1 MAKYKEDEKFRIS
14 NIIETL
20 KQAQTV
26 DVCFLVDCTGS
37 MDQYIDEIKT
47 IIKRGLEKLTKIFK
61 DIQLRFSF
69 IGYRDYEIEIP
80 KGFEIPN
87 EIEMSL
93 YTPKKWID
101 PANRIE
107 KLAFTTDF
115 EKFSKFVGEIK
126 AGGGGDTCED
136 VFGG

>member
-1 MAKYKEDEKFRIS
+1 MEKHKEDEKLKIS
-14 NIIETL
+14 NIIDKL
-20 KQAQTV
+20 KLAQTV

-37 MDQYIDEIKT
+37 MDQYIDEVKT

-69 IGYRDYEIEIP
+69 IGYRDYEIEISE
-80 KGFEIPN
+80 EIPE
-87 EIEMSL
+87 EIEISSD
-93 YTPKKWID
+93 TPKKWID
-101 PANRIE
+101 PPNRIE